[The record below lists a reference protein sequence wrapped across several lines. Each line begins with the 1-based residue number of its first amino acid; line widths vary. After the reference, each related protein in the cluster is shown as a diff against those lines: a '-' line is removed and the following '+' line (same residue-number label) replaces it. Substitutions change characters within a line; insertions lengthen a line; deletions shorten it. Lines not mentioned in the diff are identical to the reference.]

1 MLLVLPEQEEVSAET
16 VSLEPMFLM
25 GTRRGESITFPL
37 SPPPPVGTLPSAVAP
52 TTALR

>member
-25 GTRRGESITFPL
+25 GTRRGESITL
-37 SPPPPVGTLPSAVAP
+37 PPTPPVGTLPSAVAP